1 MNKPADGSY
10 AATRR
15 TVLNIV
21 CLSLDS
27 DAALEPRSAK
37 QLPHYKLEGNYQEDD
52 DPTPPSSAHRQG
64 FVPGNIEEIEDSQ
77 TEIDEE
83 DDDFIIMSEKQAKRI
98 VNLIQAAFEVDV
110 SMDVVVAEANV
121 GALARR
127 ILGARSL
134 KGA

>member
-1 MNKPADGSY
+1 MSNK
-10 AATRR
+10 
-15 TVLNIV
+15 
-21 CLSLDS
+21 
-27 DAALEPRSAK
+27 
-37 QLPHYKLEGNYQEDD
+37 
-52 DPTPPSSAHRQG
+52 TPPANDHGQST
-64 FVPGNIEEIEDSQ
+64 IEEIE
-77 TEIDEE
+77 DEE

-98 VNLIQAAFEVDV
+98 VSLIQAAFEVDI

>member
-1 MNKPADGSY
+1 VNKPIDGSY
-10 AATRR
+10 SSTRS

-27 DAALEPRSAK
+27 DTTLEPKSAR
-37 QLPHYKLEGNYQEDD
+37 QLPHFSAQGNYQRGDIPSD
-52 DPTPPSSAHRQG
+52 KTPSANDHG
-64 FVPGNIEEIEDSQ
+64 HGTIEEIE
-77 TEIDEE
+77 DEE

-98 VNLIQAAFEVDV
+98 VSLIQAAFEVDI
-110 SMDVVVAEANV
+110 SMDVVVADANV

>member
-1 MNKPADGSY
+1 M
-10 AATRR
+10 
-15 TVLNIV
+15 
-21 CLSLDS
+21 
-27 DAALEPRSAK
+27 
-37 QLPHYKLEGNYQEDD
+37 QLPHYSAKGNYQEDD
-52 DPTPPSSAHRQG
+52 DPTPPSSAHIQG
-64 FVPGNIEEIEDSQ
+64 QGPWSIEDIND
-77 TEIDEE
+77 EEVDEE

-98 VNLIQAAFEVDV
+98 VSLIQAAFEVDL

>member
-1 MNKPADGSY
+1 VNKPVDGSY
-10 AATRR
+10 AAARS

-27 DAALEPRSAK
+27 DATLEPRSAK
-37 QLPHYKLEGNYQEDD
+37 HLPHHNAEGNYQEDD
-52 DPTPPSSAHRQG
+52 DGTPPTTAHRQDLASLK
-64 FVPGNIEEIEDSQ
+64 EINESE

-98 VNLIQAAFEVDV
+98 VNLIQAAFEVDI

>member
-1 MNKPADGSY
+1 VNKPVDGSY
-10 AATRR
+10 GATRS

-27 DAALEPRSAK
+27 DATLEPRSAK
-37 QLPHYKLEGNYQEDD
+37 YLPHYNAEGNYQEADD
-52 DPTPPSSAHRQG
+52 GSPPSSAHRRD
-64 FVPGNIEEIEDSQ
+64 FASIKEISESES
-77 TEIDEE
+77 EIDEE

-98 VNLIQAAFEVDV
+98 VNLIKAAFEVDI
-110 SMDVVVAEANV
+110 SMAVVVAEANV

>member
-10 AATRR
+10 SSTRL

-27 DAALEPRSAK
+27 DTTLEPKSAK
-37 QLPHYKLEGNYQEDD
+37 QLPHFSAQGNYQLDDDD
-52 DPTPPSSAHRQG
+52 DPSNMTPPANDNGQG
-64 FVPGNIEEIEDSQ
+64 TIEEIE
-77 TEIDEE
+77 DEE

-98 VNLIQAAFEVDV
+98 VSLIQAAFEVDI

>member
-1 MNKPADGSY
+1 VNKPVDGSY
-10 AATRR
+10 AATRS

-27 DAALEPRSAK
+27 DPTLEPKSAK
-37 QLPHYKLEGNYQEDD
+37 QLPHHYAEGNYQEED
-52 DPTPPSSAHRQG
+52 DPTPPSSAHRQD
-64 FVPGNIEEIEDSQ
+64 FASIQEINESETD
-77 TEIDEE
+77 IDEE

-98 VNLIQAAFEVDV
+98 VNLIQAAFEVDI
-110 SMDVVVAEANV
+110 SMNVVVAEANV

>member
-1 MNKPADGSY
+1 
-10 AATRR
+10 
-15 TVLNIV
+15 VLNFV
-21 CLSLDS
+21 CLSLDTDS
-27 DAALEPRSAK
+27 TLEPKSAR
-37 QLPHYKLEGNYQEDD
+37 QLPHYAAEGNYQEDD
-52 DPTPPSSAHRQG
+52 DPTPPSTAKGQTGAS
-64 FVPGNIEEIEDSQ
+64 IEEMNESQ
-77 TEIDEE
+77 TDMDIDEE

-98 VNLIQAAFEVDV
+98 VNLIQAAFEVDI